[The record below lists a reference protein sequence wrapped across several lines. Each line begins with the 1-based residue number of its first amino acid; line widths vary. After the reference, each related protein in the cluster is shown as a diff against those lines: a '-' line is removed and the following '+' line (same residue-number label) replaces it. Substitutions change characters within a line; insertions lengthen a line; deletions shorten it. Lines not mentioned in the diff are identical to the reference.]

1 MTQLKGTH
9 LTVRFSRVVDGDTI
23 RVFLP
28 GSETDESL
36 RILAL
41 DAEESYAG
49 GSKPVTPWGKKAKEF
64 ALAFFADAS
73 EVIIE
78 FLGNE
83 PIEVCIE
90 KYRGNYGRLLVFVHH
105 NGIDYQEYTIRNG
118 FSPYFMKYGNA
129 VFNDH
134 HRRYTQAE
142 QQAQQKNIGV
152 WDQLSVNQTE
162 RRNYAALTTWW
173 KLRAR
178 IIDEYRALKVVVPT
192 LLNTRLDY
200 QAIVQKAQNNQTVT
214 IFTELRGIRRI
225 TGEHGL
231 ISCGSDD
238 RPFSLFIPMMNAN
251 AGQEIIQLLMNR
263 YISDGENYARR
274 SYAYVTGELSLFGS
288 RPQMVLTSALQ
299 ISDDLASRGSDTKN
313 KLQISVL
320 LPDPKKRDVNK
331 ETVSIKNLGAND
343 VSIEGWQLQDLAG
356 HIVILSGRIRANSQ
370 RKIVLLAHQ
379 LILNNTGDELFLFN
393 SEGELQSHVTYTE
406 KEVRPGIEISFES

>member
-36 RILAL
+36 RLLAL
-41 DAEESYAG
+41 DTEESYAG

-64 ALAFFADAS
+64 AQAFFADAN
-73 EVIIE
+73 EVTIE
-78 FLGNE
+78 FPGNE
-83 PIEVCIE
+83 SVEVCME
-90 KYRGNYGRLLVFVHH
+90 KYRGNYGRLLVFVHL

-118 FSPYFMKYGNA
+118 FSPYFMKYGHA

-152 WDQLSVNQTE
+152 WNQLSVNQTE

-178 IIDEYRALKVVVPT
+178 IIDEYRALKVAVPT

-225 TGEHGL
+225 SGEYGL
-231 ISCGSDD
+231 ISNGNDD
-238 RPFSLFIPMMNAN
+238 RPFSFLIPEMNSV

-263 YISDGENYARR
+263 YISDGESQARR

-299 ISDDLASRGSDTKN
+299 MSDGLASRESDTKN
-313 KLQISVL
+313 KLQISAL
-320 LPDPKKRDVNK
+320 LPDPKGRDANK

-356 HIVILSGRIRANSQ
+356 HIVMLSGRIRANSQ
-370 RKIVLLAHQ
+370 RKIVLPAHQ

-406 KEVRPGIEISFES
+406 KEVRPGMEISFES

>member
-1 MTQLKGTH
+1 MTQIKGTH
-9 LTVRFSRVVDGDTI
+9 LNVKFSRVVDGDTI

-28 GSETDESL
+28 GMDRDESL

-41 DAEESYAG
+41 DTEESYAG

-64 ALAFFADAS
+64 AQAFFADAD
-73 EVIIE
+73 EVTIE
-78 FLGNE
+78 FPGNE
-83 PIEVCIE
+83 PVDVCIE
-90 KYRGNYGRLLVFVHH
+90 KYRGNYGRLLVFVHL

-134 HRRYTQAE
+134 HRCYTQAE

-152 WDQLSVNQTE
+152 WNQLAVNQTE

-178 IIDEYRALKVVVPT
+178 VIDEYRALKVAVPT

-200 QAIVQKAQNNQTVT
+200 QAIVQKAQNNQTAT

-231 ISCGSDD
+231 ISYGSDD
-238 RPFSLFIPMMNAN
+238 RPFSLFIPVMNSN

-263 YISDGENYARR
+263 YISEGESHARR
-274 SYAYVTGELSLFGS
+274 SYAYVTGELSLFDS
-288 RPQMVLTSALQ
+288 QPQMVLTSVSQ
-299 ISDDLASRGSDTKN
+299 ISDELGSRGSETEN
-313 KLQISVL
+313 KLQISAL
-320 LPDPKKRDVNK
+320 LPDPEGRDAGNEIVN
-331 ETVSIKNLGAND
+331 IKNLGASH

-356 HIVILSGRIRANSQ
+356 HIVTLSGRVNANSQ
-370 RKIVLLAHQ
+370 RNIVLPANQ
-379 LILNNTGDELFLFN
+379 MILNNSGDEVFLFN

-406 KEVRPGIEISFES
+406 KEVQPGLEISFES